1 MKFKKIIKNTIIFA
15 TMMLVIGVYTAPV
28 ISKAGDDVWYGASF
42 DFDGDTYYTDRKSKN
57 TSSSVWMS
65 CTDKDIDGSY
75 YYAKVYALNSAGTR
89 IDVSHGYE
97 YYFDVNDSHN
107 MLNWVYEEHY
117 NMTCVRCEGYSVD
130 DYLGVLPYLSE
141 SAAVDERAGGS
152 HTRDFGEEESRKV
165 LILRSTGVGG
175 REAEADVCAQGRGGA
190 NPEPDRGATPSG
202 GRTERP
208 EEVSGG
214 TAKMSAAF
222 SSERGGSD
230 GEL

>member
-42 DFDGDTYYTDRKSKN
+42 DFDGHEKYLPSQFKY

-117 NMTCVRCEGYSVD
+117 NMTVSYTH
-130 DYLGVLPYLSE
+130 LTLP
-141 SAAVDERAGGS
+141 
-152 HTRDFGEEESRKV
+152 T
-165 LILRSTGVGG
+165 T
-175 REAEADVCAQGRGGA
+175 
-190 NPEPDRGATPSG
+190 
-202 GRTERP
+202 
-208 EEVSGG
+208 
-214 TAKMSAAF
+214 
-222 SSERGGSD
+222 
-230 GEL
+230 

>member
-42 DFDGDTYYTDRKSKN
+42 DFDGDTYYTDRKNKN

-130 DYLGVLPYLSE
+130 DYHG
-141 SAAVDERAGGS
+141 AWFGGYW
-152 HTRDFGEEESRKV
+152 
-165 LILRSTGVGG
+165 
-175 REAEADVCAQGRGGA
+175 
-190 NPEPDRGATPSG
+190 NPDI
-202 GRTERP
+202 
-208 EEVSGG
+208 
-214 TAKMSAAF
+214 
-222 SSERGGSD
+222 
-230 GEL
+230 